1 MKLGLIAG
9 NGRFPF
15 LLLDAARAQ
24 GFAVTVAAI
33 REETDPEINHRGAVD
48 EKISVHWLSLGELS
62 RLIETF
68 HKEGVSMAVMAG
80 QVKHKQIFSS
90 IRPDWRLAK
99 LLLNLRTRNT
109 DMLLGAVAK
118 VLGDE
123 GIELISSTSFLEPL
137 LAQEGV
143 LTSRAPDEEERK
155 NIEYGLN
162 VARSVAG
169 FDIGQT
175 VVVAA
180 QACVA
185 VEAMEGTDA
194 AIERAGALMRTPRRR
209 RLHAHYPDDKDL
221 SDTLQRRLTVVKVA
235 KPKQDMRFD
244 VPVIGIRT
252 METMFAAGASCLSVE
267 AGTDAALRSRCAP
280 RARQRGRHC
289 HVAVPRM
296 TELAS
301 LYCTILANSPVFSFH
316 LFRRSYVKRSAF
328 VLHSRGSCARGWIRH
343 CPCSRSDDAQPPAG
357 GAHLYPSL
365 AGRLPDRPGQLPR
378 QVGGALLLP
387 QGHDPGMHH
396 RSPQLPARPI
406 EVSKPLNAVIVG
418 VSVDTPDS
426 HKQFCTKEGLT
437 FRLLADPE
445 HKVVDEYGSLGHFGA
460 MTIAQRNTFLI
471 DPEGKIVKV
480 WTKVDPSHHS
490 EEVLQQL
497 AELKK

>member
-33 REETDPEINHRGAVD
+33 REETDPEINQRGAVD

-62 RLIETF
+62 RLIEVF

-137 LAQEGV
+137 LAREGV
-143 LTSRAPDEEERK
+143 LTKRAPNEEERR
-155 NIEYGLN
+155 NIDYGLS

-194 AIERAGALMRTPRRR
+194 AIERAGALMRT
-209 RLHAHYPDDKDL
+209 LEEDA
-221 SDTLQRRLTVVKVA
+221 STLERRLTVVKVA

-252 METMFAAGASCLSVE
+252 VETMIAAGASCLSVE
-267 AGTDAALRSRCAP
+267 AAHTLLFDRETLLD
-280 RARQRGRHC
+280 RANQAGIAI
-289 HVAVPRM
+289 VAVPR
-296 TELAS
+296 
-301 LYCTILANSPVFSFH
+301 
-316 LFRRSYVKRSAF
+316 
-328 VLHSRGSCARGWIRH
+328 
-343 CPCSRSDDAQPPAG
+343 
-357 GAHLYPSL
+357 
-365 AGRLPDRPGQLPR
+365 
-378 QVGGALLLP
+378 
-387 QGHDPGMHH
+387 
-396 RSPQLPARPI
+396 
-406 EVSKPLNAVIVG
+406 
-418 VSVDTPDS
+418 
-426 HKQFCTKEGLT
+426 
-437 FRLLADPE
+437 
-445 HKVVDEYGSLGHFGA
+445 
-460 MTIAQRNTFLI
+460 
-471 DPEGKIVKV
+471 
-480 WTKVDPSHHS
+480 
-490 EEVLQQL
+490 
-497 AELKK
+497 

>member
-33 REETDPEINHRGAVD
+33 RQETDPEINHRGALD
-48 EKISVHWLSLGELS
+48 EKISVYWLSLGELS
-62 RLIETF
+62 RLIDIF

-99 LLLNLRTRNT
+99 PLLNLRTRNT

-123 GIELISSTSFLEPL
+123 GIELISSTAFLEPL

-143 LTSRAPDEEERK
+143 LTKRAPDEEERK
-155 NIEYGLN
+155 NIEYGLG

-194 AIERAGALMRTPRRR
+194 AIERAGALMRSLER
-209 RLHAHYPDDKDL
+209 DDSTIQPGDEDL
-221 SDTLQRRLTVVKVA
+221 SSGTTTLERRLTVVKVA

-252 METMFAAGASCLSVE
+252 IETMMAAGASCLSVE
-267 AGTDAALRSRCAP
+267 AGRTLLFDREALLERASEAGIAIVAAP
-280 RARQRGRHC
+280 R
-289 HVAVPRM
+289 
-296 TELAS
+296 
-301 LYCTILANSPVFSFH
+301 
-316 LFRRSYVKRSAF
+316 
-328 VLHSRGSCARGWIRH
+328 
-343 CPCSRSDDAQPPAG
+343 
-357 GAHLYPSL
+357 
-365 AGRLPDRPGQLPR
+365 
-378 QVGGALLLP
+378 
-387 QGHDPGMHH
+387 
-396 RSPQLPARPI
+396 
-406 EVSKPLNAVIVG
+406 
-418 VSVDTPDS
+418 
-426 HKQFCTKEGLT
+426 
-437 FRLLADPE
+437 
-445 HKVVDEYGSLGHFGA
+445 
-460 MTIAQRNTFLI
+460 
-471 DPEGKIVKV
+471 
-480 WTKVDPSHHS
+480 
-490 EEVLQQL
+490 
-497 AELKK
+497 